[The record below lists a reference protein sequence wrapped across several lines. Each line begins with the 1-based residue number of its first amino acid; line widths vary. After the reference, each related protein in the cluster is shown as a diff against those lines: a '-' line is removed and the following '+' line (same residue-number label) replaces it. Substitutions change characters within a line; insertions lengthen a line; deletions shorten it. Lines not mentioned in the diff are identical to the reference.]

1 MLRRTV
7 KDLADLLARVLA
19 KVCNYKCVINIR
31 LLNFNRAVN
40 VLMHKAEDKGLIGE
54 DLLVRCILVQDLE
67 LEIKGGSV
75 LGDMLIR
82 KLYLAHLA
90 V

>member
-1 MLRRTV
+1 
-7 KDLADLLARVLA
+7 
-19 KVCNYKCVINIR
+19 VCNYEGVINIR

-40 VLMHKAEDKGLIGE
+40 VLIHKVEDKGLVEE
-54 DLLVRCILVQDLE
+54 DLLIKCILVRDLE

-75 LGDMLIR
+75 LGDVLIR

-90 V
+90 I